1 MLTTLS
7 LLCALLAPDAP
18 TVKSLSEQVAP
29 RPTDGRWVRR
39 PDQKRAVVL
48 IHGFHFH
55 LREES
60 ARKAELR
67 PWQLPNSTLVKELA
81 RDADVFAFAYGQNAS
96 LKTIAAQPTLGEMV
110 ARLRRLGYREV
121 VLVGHSAGGLLAR
134 QFVEDH
140 PDAGVTKVVQVC
152 SPNEGSPLADVQVAE
167 AQRAFLESLTAAAR
181 RRSLKERA
189 DVRIPKD
196 VQFVCVVA
204 SKDGTRTTDGVVPCA
219 SQWSADLRDQGVP
232 ARLLTAG
239 HREAVRGS
247 QGAKLVAKLVQEEQ
261 PRWKPEQVRAAL
273 KEIFG
278 P

>member
-29 RPTDGRWVRR
+29 RPADGRWVRR

-60 ARKAELR
+60 VRKAELR

-96 LKTIAAQPTLGEMV
+96 LKTIAAQPAL
-110 ARLRRLGYREV
+110 
-121 VLVGHSAGGLLAR
+121 GHSAGGLIAR

-140 PDAGVTKVVQVC
+140 PDAGVTKVIQVC

-189 DVRIPKD
+189 DVHIPKG

-204 SKDGTRTTDGVVPCA
+204 TRDRTRTTDGVVPCA

-232 ARLLTAG
+232 ARLLTAS

-247 QGAKLVAKLVQEEQ
+247 PGAKLVAKLVQEEQ

-273 KEIFG
+273 KEILG